1 MSPSR
6 TPRRNPVAWVVA
18 GILLIVAVLAS
29 FWVPIYARSTP
40 KLGALPFFYWYQ
52 LLMVPAVAI
61 VSWIA
66 YLLVRSAGPATSSQA
81 AAGPAPAPPPGTG
94 PAGGGPVGD
103 GTAGSGTAGSGT
115 VANGTGATA

>member
-6 TPRRNPVAWVVA
+6 NPRRSPVALVVA
-18 GILLIVAVLAS
+18 GILLLAAVLAS

-52 LLMVPAVAI
+52 LILVPVIAI

-66 YLLVRSAGPATSSQA
+66 YLLLKSPGPA
-81 AAGPAPAPPPGTG
+81 APAETAADPGAAPPSPGTKIE
-94 PAGGGPVGD
+94 GGPEAAV
-103 GTAGSGTAGSGT
+103 
-115 VANGTGATA
+115 